1 MGLIVSITLVLG
13 LIFYWEG
20 RRLYK
25 EPEEHSKLQRIAITI
40 KLGGIS
46 YLKSL
51 FMLACLIAPAVIMYL
66 IGDAIKDL
74 YDFSKDFKENPSLT
88 NLIDSINHL
97 LLSIGAGL
105 AIGIAVT
112 AFCLGLLIIYRTRK
126 LEKTN
131 KLAFYRRTRTS
142 LYIEIFRRIRHY
154 GFRSIALS

>member
-25 EPEEHSKLQRIAITI
+25 ETEEHSKLQRIAITI

-51 FMLACLIAPAVIMYL
+51 FVLACLIAPAVIMYYL

-88 NLIDSINHL
+88 DRIDSINYL

-126 LEKTN
+126 LEKD
-131 KLAFYRRTRTS
+131 
-142 LYIEIFRRIRHY
+142 E
-154 GFRSIALS
+154 

>member
-25 EPEEHSKLQRIAITI
+25 ETEEHSKLQRIAITI

-66 IGDAIKDL
+66 IGEDL

-88 NLIDSINHL
+88 DLIDSINHL

-126 LEKTN
+126 LEKD
-131 KLAFYRRTRTS
+131 
-142 LYIEIFRRIRHY
+142 E
-154 GFRSIALS
+154 

>member
-13 LIFYWEG
+13 LIFYWKAADYIK
-20 RRLYK
+20 RLKNIRNYK
-25 EPEEHSKLQRIAITI
+25 ELQSLI

-88 NLIDSINHL
+88 DLIDSINHL
-97 LLSIGAGL
+97 LLSIGADSP
-105 AIGIAVT
+105 
-112 AFCLGLLIIYRTRK
+112 
-126 LEKTN
+126 LE
-131 KLAFYRRTRTS
+131 
-142 LYIEIFRRIRHY
+142 
-154 GFRSIALS
+154 

>member
-1 MGLIVSITLVLG
+1 MGLIVSIVLG

-25 EPEEHSKLQRIAITI
+25 ETEEHSKLQRIAITI

-51 FMLACLIAPAVIMYL
+51 FMLACLIAPAVI
-66 IGDAIKDL
+66 
-74 YDFSKDFKENPSLT
+74 
-88 NLIDSINHL
+88 
-97 LLSIGAGL
+97 IGAGL

-126 LEKTN
+126 LEKD
-131 KLAFYRRTRTS
+131 
-142 LYIEIFRRIRHY
+142 E
-154 GFRSIALS
+154 

>member
-25 EPEEHSKLQRIAITI
+25 ETEEHSKLQRIAITI

-74 YDFSKDFKENPSLT
+74 YDFQKIS
-88 NLIDSINHL
+88 
-97 LLSIGAGL
+97 
-105 AIGIAVT
+105 
-112 AFCLGLLIIYRTRK
+112 RK
-126 LEKTN
+126 TPL
-131 KLAFYRRTRTS
+131 
-142 LYIEIFRRIRHY
+142 
-154 GFRSIALS
+154 

>member
-74 YDFSKDFKENPSLT
+74 YDFQKIS
-88 NLIDSINHL
+88 
-97 LLSIGAGL
+97 
-105 AIGIAVT
+105 
-112 AFCLGLLIIYRTRK
+112 RK
-126 LEKTN
+126 TPL
-131 KLAFYRRTRTS
+131 
-142 LYIEIFRRIRHY
+142 
-154 GFRSIALS
+154 

>member
-88 NLIDSINHL
+88 DLIDNQS
-97 LLSIGAGL
+97 S
-105 AIGIAVT
+105 
-112 AFCLGLLIIYRTRK
+112 
-126 LEKTN
+126 
-131 KLAFYRRTRTS
+131 TS
-142 LYIEIFRRIRHY
+142 LYWGRTRHWNSRNCFLFRIVNHLSHPKIGERRIN
-154 GFRSIALS
+154 

>member
-25 EPEEHSKLQRIAITI
+25 ETEEHSKLQRIAITI

-66 IGDAIKDL
+66 IVKDL

-88 NLIDSINHL
+88 DLIDSINHL

-126 LEKTN
+126 LEKD
-131 KLAFYRRTRTS
+131 
-142 LYIEIFRRIRHY
+142 E
-154 GFRSIALS
+154 

>member
-1 MGLIVSITLVLG
+1 MNYTPQRILRPVKTKLNVSHNLTYIIMELIISILFVLG

-25 EPEEHSKLQRIAITI
+25 ETEEHSKLQRIAITI

-74 YDFSKDFKENPSLT
+74 YDFSKNFKENPSLT
-88 NLIDSINHL
+88 DLIDSINHL

-126 LEKTN
+126 LEKD
-131 KLAFYRRTRTS
+131 
-142 LYIEIFRRIRHY
+142 E
-154 GFRSIALS
+154 

>member
-25 EPEEHSKLQRIAITI
+25 ETEEHSKLQRIAITI

-51 FMLACLIAPAVIMYL
+51 FMLACLIAPAV
-66 IGDAIKDL
+66 
-74 YDFSKDFKENPSLT
+74 
-88 NLIDSINHL
+88 IDSINHL

-126 LEKTN
+126 LEKD
-131 KLAFYRRTRTS
+131 
-142 LYIEIFRRIRHY
+142 E
-154 GFRSIALS
+154 

>member
-88 NLIDSINHL
+88 GNFIDSINHL

-126 LEKTN
+126 LEKD
-131 KLAFYRRTRTS
+131 
-142 LYIEIFRRIRHY
+142 E
-154 GFRSIALS
+154 

>member
-74 YDFSKDFKENPSLT
+74 YDFSKDFKAPNMNILKCS
-88 NLIDSINHL
+88 IDCVKAAIEK
-97 LLSIGAGL
+97 LS
-105 AIGIAVT
+105 
-112 AFCLGLLIIYRTRK
+112 
-126 LEKTN
+126 
-131 KLAFYRRTRTS
+131 
-142 LYIEIFRRIRHY
+142 
-154 GFRSIALS
+154 

>member
-25 EPEEHSKLQRIAITI
+25 ETEEHSKLQRIAITI

-66 IGDAIKDL
+66 IGDAI
-74 YDFSKDFKENPSLT
+74 
-88 NLIDSINHL
+88 
-97 LLSIGAGL
+97 
-105 AIGIAVT
+105 IGIAVT

-126 LEKTN
+126 LEKD
-131 KLAFYRRTRTS
+131 
-142 LYIEIFRRIRHY
+142 E
-154 GFRSIALS
+154 

>member
-1 MGLIVSITLVLG
+1 MGLIVSIVLG

-25 EPEEHSKLQRIAITI
+25 ETEEHSKLQRIAITI

-51 FMLACLIAPAVIMYL
+51 FMLACLIAPAVI

-88 NLIDSINHL
+88 DLIDSINHL

-126 LEKTN
+126 LEKD
-131 KLAFYRRTRTS
+131 
-142 LYIEIFRRIRHY
+142 E
-154 GFRSIALS
+154 

>member
-25 EPEEHSKLQRIAITI
+25 ETEEHSKLQRIAITI

-74 YDFSKDFKENPSLT
+74 YDFSKDFKENW
-88 NLIDSINHL
+88 
-97 LLSIGAGL
+97 
-105 AIGIAVT
+105 
-112 AFCLGLLIIYRTRK
+112 R
-126 LEKTN
+126 KTN
-131 KLAFYRRTRTS
+131 KLAFHGRNHTN
-142 LYIEIFRRIRHY
+142 LYTGIFR
-154 GFRSIALS
+154 

>member
-25 EPEEHSKLQRIAITI
+25 ETEEHSKLQRIAITI

-74 YDFSKDFKENPSLT
+74 YNFSKDFKENPSLT
-88 NLIDSINHL
+88 DLIDSINHL

-126 LEKTN
+126 LEKD
-131 KLAFYRRTRTS
+131 
-142 LYIEIFRRIRHY
+142 E
-154 GFRSIALS
+154 

>member
-1 MGLIVSITLVLG
+1 MGLIVSIVLG

-25 EPEEHSKLQRIAITI
+25 ETEEHSKLQRIAITI

-66 IGDAIKDL
+66 IGDAIKR
-74 YDFSKDFKENPSLT
+74 SEERRVGKDFKENPSLT
-88 NLIDSINHL
+88 DLIDSINHL

-126 LEKTN
+126 LEKD
-131 KLAFYRRTRTS
+131 
-142 LYIEIFRRIRHY
+142 E
-154 GFRSIALS
+154 

>member
-88 NLIDSINHL
+88 DLIDSINHL
-97 LLSIGAGL
+97 LLSIGTRHWNSRNCFL
-105 AIGIAVT
+105 FRIVNHLSHPKIG
-112 AFCLGLLIIYRTRK
+112 
-126 LEKTN
+126 E
-131 KLAFYRRTRTS
+131 
-142 LYIEIFRRIRHY
+142 RRIN
-154 GFRSIALS
+154 

>member
-1 MGLIVSITLVLG
+1 MEVLLIIGLLVFGFL
-13 LIFYWEG
+13 FYKEG

-25 EPEEHSKLQRIAITI
+25 TTEEHSKLQRIAITI
-40 KLGGIS
+40 KLGSIS

-51 FMLACLIAPAVIMYL
+51 FMLACLIAPAVIMYLYL

-88 NLIDSINHL
+88 DLIDSINHL

-126 LEKTN
+126 LEKD
-131 KLAFYRRTRTS
+131 
-142 LYIEIFRRIRHY
+142 E
-154 GFRSIALS
+154 